1 MGPEEVL
8 EESLAAWGGGDL
20 GNAARLLELAQAKY
34 PKDVRFA
41 DNRDWLRGYPKDGFR
56 PTGNSRS
63 VALGIVAVRKKTP

>member
-1 MGPEEVL
+1 
-8 EESLAAWGGGDL
+8 L

-34 PKDVRFA
+34 PNDFRFA